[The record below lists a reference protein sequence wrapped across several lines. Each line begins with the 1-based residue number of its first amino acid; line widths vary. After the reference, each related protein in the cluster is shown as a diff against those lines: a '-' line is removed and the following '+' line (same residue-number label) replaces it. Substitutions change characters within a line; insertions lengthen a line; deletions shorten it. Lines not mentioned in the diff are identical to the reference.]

1 MAEPNF
7 NNCTHE
13 GVPSSPQ
20 GGGRLSFSQGS
31 HAITSTPA
39 ITSTA
44 TTTATTTTA
53 PSPPPTSS
61 AVTTVDVGVDAEE
74 PRTPPALLLSRD
86 FGGDDLN
93 SSSFLEFSEG
103 MHTPPRDSARRR
115 RPMPVPRS
123 PNPPRPRPVL
133 GFDDTASSPPPP
145 PTTTMTFS
153 MAHVP
158 ASPCPPRTEVPPS
171 PARKGPRAAFAM
183 RSPRPRPNLCAPSMA
198 IPPTTPTAA
207 AMRVCATSPDHIDT
221 AFSGRQHLHP
231 RDATARGVGNTAL
244 LSLGTAGTFAATPH
258 SPIPLSKQDSHIQL
272 RNQPATP
279 RSLLH
284 RARRGVLMRNNS
296 VVLASEGDDQ
306 NTNHAN
312 VNPFTPRTK
321 GKRGHDDSQPLL
333 RNNPQPHKKTFS
345 VVRRYREEFVEE
357 SILGKGDFGTVY
369 KCRHKLDGMVY
380 AIKKSRKRIAGLA
393 EERQLLREVYAH
405 AVLQAQ
411 PYIVRY
417 FSAWEEDNRM
427 IIQNEYCD
435 GGTLAKLFDDHRRA
449 NRPFLEHTLLV
460 ILKHLALGTH
470 ALHRLKLVHMD
481 IKPANILIKYEEPI
495 GRVAKPRQAA
505 RARRK
510 LDKRMSM
517 TADDAAVQPGYESTD
532 VELTDEEDADNT
544 TNSHDGDE
552 EERRGRGLSR
562 GTRSRSRSRL
572 RGWHQDDEQTATM
585 EGARGKDDGAHE
597 HDEHSS
603 GSNSFNTSGTLPSD
617 LESVFGESGSDGEGG
632 GSVSG
637 TMSRLGV
644 STINNAK
651 GDANTDAIS
660 TNSNIGA
667 TATATANATVT
678 DTAAAKKQG
687 RRGRL
692 QLFGGGNDDSSR
704 AAGTH
709 SDAFASACSAGKTA
723 TATMM
728 ARRPLMPREHADN
741 TITNS
746 TNSSGLGVITS
757 TSTVGSADDV
767 FEPESAT
774 VTTCGTSDAGDAG
787 DAVDVADIIVDAEH
801 THAHAQEAHVA
812 GSGVLKKVS
821 FKLGDLG
828 LVTRRDDKS
837 AEEGDS
843 RYLAREVLKGQY
855 RDLSK
860 ADVFSIG
867 CTMYELASLVPL
879 AANGPEWHRLRDS
892 PPPLAGYSSKF
903 NHLVMAMLSEQP
915 GERPTTSDI
924 LKSELLRPDPDPD
937 TSTQLKEAL
946 DRVQQLE
953 RELRQQKQLASR
965 RGKVPVTRKQSC
977 VF

>member
-1 MAEPNF
+1 MRMR
-7 NNCTHE
+7 CCRR
-13 GVPSSPQ
+13 S
-20 GGGRLSFSQGS
+20 
-31 HAITSTPA
+31 
-39 ITSTA
+39 
-44 TTTATTTTA
+44 
-53 PSPPPTSS
+53 
-61 AVTTVDVGVDAEE
+61 
-74 PRTPPALLLSRD
+74 RT
-86 FGGDDLN
+86 
-93 SSSFLEFSEG
+93 
-103 MHTPPRDSARRR
+103 
-115 RPMPVPRS
+115 
-123 PNPPRPRPVL
+123 
-133 GFDDTASSPPPP
+133 
-145 PTTTMTFS
+145 
-153 MAHVP
+153 
-158 ASPCPPRTEVPPS
+158 
-171 PARKGPRAAFAM
+171 
-183 RSPRPRPNLCAPSMA
+183 LC
-198 IPPTTPTAA
+198 
-207 AMRVCATSPDHIDT
+207 
-221 AFSGRQHLHP
+221 
-231 RDATARGVGNTAL
+231 
-244 LSLGTAGTFAATPH
+244 
-258 SPIPLSKQDSHIQL
+258 
-272 RNQPATP
+272 
-279 RSLLH
+279 
-284 RARRGVLMRNNS
+284 
-296 VVLASEGDDQ
+296 
-306 NTNHAN
+306 
-312 VNPFTPRTK
+312 
-321 GKRGHDDSQPLL
+321 
-333 RNNPQPHKKTFS
+333 
-345 VVRRYREEFVEE
+345 
-357 SILGKGDFGTVY
+357 
-369 KCRHKLDGMVY
+369 
-380 AIKKSRKRIAGLA
+380 
-393 EERQLLREVYAH
+393 
-405 AVLQAQ
+405 
-411 PYIVRY
+411 VRY

-435 GGTLAKLFDDHRRA
+435 GGTLAKLFDDHKRA

-562 GTRSRSRSRL
+562 GTRSQSRSRL
-572 RGWHQDDEQTATM
+572 RGWHHDDEQTATM
-585 EGARGKDDGAHE
+585 EGARGGDDGAHE

-651 GDANTDAIS
+651 SDANTDAIS

-687 RRGRL
+687 RRGRA
-692 QLFGGGNDDSSR
+692 D
-704 AAGTH
+704 
-709 SDAFASACSAGKTA
+709 KTA
-723 TATMM
+723 TATTT
-728 ARRPLMPREHADN
+728 ARRPLMPRGHADN
-741 TITNS
+741 TITNSTNS

-774 VTTCGTSDAGDAG
+774 VTTCGTSDAGDA
-787 DAVDVADIIVDAEH
+787 VDVADIIVDTEH

-965 RGKVPVTRKQSC
+965 RGKGPVTRKQSC